1 MIQKNN
7 YVKASNSQLE
17 DSQYQK
23 NQGNLKRLERIR
35 KIVNFFK
42 VLEKIWIF
50 VYFFIIIL
58 RFGFY

>member
-50 VYFFIIIL
+50 VYFFVIIL